1 MTWLQADAEAE
12 ARYRALDELPVGS
25 SAIPSLL
32 FALRDESWRVRRLA
46 AERLGAHEVTPETMQ
61 QLVGMLGQRDDTGAR
76 NAAAA
81 VLSQLGAAALPSIVT
96 LLTHAD
102 PDQRKFAA
110 DILGSLRLAE
120 AVGPLVSALQ
130 DSDPNVRTAAA
141 EALGHVGGPEARR
154 ALEKLLVSRDVLLR
168 VCALEGLSELRLPVP
183 LPMLVP
189 LLTDPLT
196 RRSAWRLLGHVHHPT
211 ASMLTVRALAARE
224 SRDSALV
231 SIGASGAPLSNET
244 EGELRIALRPVGD
257 VISWLEGAL
266 ISPDEELHLGAI
278 LVARALGDP
287 LLALAIAGSVRG
299 GRDGEVALQTLL
311 RLGLPGARALLSSIE
326 ALADLPA
333 EARAVAADAI
343 VRLAEPPLCDAL
355 IALMDS
361 GDPELAE
368 LGARAL
374 GRTRTREAI
383 APLVR
388 SFGDDTL
395 AVHAWRSLVH
405 LAQTWPDEVRSAL
418 APLVAGQLRPHAVR
432 AWGEIMGPRA
442 HDVIKRALHDPDET
456 VRAAA
461 AEASLFTPKDTVVV
475 LQAALMDE
483 SALVRRAATRTV
495 GRVAPVD
502 GRPLLARTLKDADAT
517 VLALACASAGELGH
531 IGGAARLDELSRH
544 ADAGVALAALEGLA
558 LMGRLSD
565 ELLLRAA
572 GHADAEVLKLAFGLG
587 ADRPLLLDKA
597 VAALLHPRWDV
608 RVAAARLLAVSAGR
622 EALAP
627 LQDAVARE
635 IADGVAHELL
645 TEAVETLAARV

>member
-1 MTWLQADAEAE
+1 MTWLQADADAE
-12 ARYRALDELPVGS
+12 ARYRALDALPVS
-25 SAIPSLL
+25 PAAIPALL
-32 FALRDESWRVRRLA
+32 TALRDDSWRVRRLA
-46 AERLGAHEVTPETMQ
+46 ADRLGGLDPTPETVR
-61 QLVGMLGQRDDTGAR
+61 QLVSMLAQRDDTGAR

-81 VLSQLGAAALPSIVT
+81 VLSQLGVAVLPAIVQ
-96 LLTHAD
+96 LLQHAD

-110 DILGSLRLAE
+110 DILGALRRPE
-120 AVGPLVSALQ
+120 AVVPLVAAIQ
-130 DSDPNVRTAAA
+130 DADPNVRTSAA
-141 EALGHVGGPEARR
+141 EALGHVGGAEARR
-154 ALEKLLVSRDVLLR
+154 ALEKLLGSRDVLLR
-168 VCALEGLSELRLPVP
+168 VCALEGLAELQLPVP
-183 LPMLVP
+183 LPALVP
-189 LLTDPLT
+189 LLNDPLT

-231 SIGASGAPLSNET
+231 SIGASGATLSSET
-244 EGELRIALRPVGD
+244 EAELRIALRPVGD
-257 VISWLEGAL
+257 LIPWLEAGLGSA
-266 ISPDEELHLGAI
+266 DEELHLGA
-278 LVARALGDP
+278 LHVARALGDP
-287 LLALAIAGSVRG
+287 RLALAIAASVRG

-343 VRLAEPPLCDAL
+343 VRLAEAPLCEAL

-388 SFGDDTL
+388 SFEDDAL

-405 LAQTWPDEVRSAL
+405 LAETWPDEVRAAL
-418 APLVAGQLRPHAVR
+418 APLVSGKLRPHAVR
-432 AWGEIMGPRA
+432 AWGEVMGPRA
-442 HDVIKRALHDPDET
+442 HDVLKRALHDSQEA

-461 AEASLFTPKDTVVV
+461 AEASLFTPKDSVLV

-483 SALVRRAATRTV
+483 SALVRRSATRTI
-495 GRVAPVD
+495 GRLAPAE
-502 GRPLLARTLKDADAT
+502 GQPLLARVLKDADPT
-517 VLALACASAGELGH
+517 VLALACAAAGELGH
-531 IGGAARLDELSRH
+531 HGSAARLDELSRH
-544 ADAGVALAALEGLA
+544 ADPAVALAALEGLA

-572 GHADAEVLKLAFGLG
+572 AHPDPEVLKLAFSLG

-597 VAALLHPRWDV
+597 LAALLHARWDV
-608 RVAAARLLAVSAGR
+608 RVAAARLLAVSGGR
-622 EALAP
+622 EALGP

-635 IADGVAHELL
+635 TADGVAHELL
-645 TEAVETLAARV
+645 AEAVETLARRV